1 MNLHLVISWCLS
13 MLRKMFIFWISSNI
27 FSCHTKKVI
36 CKDCKRKLDFC
47 KMWQEKFLGCTCFH
61 YFHSLNSCLNETH
74 QLRMRFLQF
83 WQSNIFSTDGSIFL
97 HFIQLYE
104 FYMLRQVKPFLWV
117 EKYRKKRILFIL
129 LDCMIMCIQ
138 TLFCIFSSLN
148 GFRLVQSDLLEM
160 SHKMGIVKQG
170 VVSCWAKFYVY
181 SVLAIEISLINLSTS
196 AFNTYLK

>member
-61 YFHSLNSCLNETH
+61 YFHSSNSCLNEPH
-74 QLRMRFLQF
+74 QSKMRFLRF
-83 WQSNIFSTDGSIFL
+83 WQSNIFSTYGSIFFYL
-97 HFIQLYE
+97 ILLYRIIWA
-104 FYMLRQVKPFLWV
+104 LRQVKNLENDKV
-117 EKYRKKRILFIL
+117 LFIL
-129 LDCMIMCIQ
+129 LDFMIMWIQ
-138 TLFCIFSSLN
+138 TLFCIFFTLN

-170 VVSCWAKFYVY
+170 VVSCWTKFYVF
-181 SVLAIEISLINLSTS
+181 SPLAIEIFLINLSTCS
-196 AFNTYLK
+196 FNTYLK